1 MAWPPPRCPWSP
13 APTSSR
19 RLQNDGRATPQL
31 GQGSRR
37 RDAVRIA
44 QVAGRGV
51 RGRTGNPVPRA
62 GRPRPVRRNTAFLAR
77 RPRRRS
83 HLDAAA
89 DGGTPGRTEGL
100 SHRPGVH
107 QTQRPRSR
115 PYQPADSGGVGR
127 GGRLSV
133 PHQLADVFGGDV
145 QPSRVRS
152 RRRRISRRRH
162 PACADGEGGD
172 PHRSRPAVTP
182 IYPFSAIVGHD
193 RLRLALLLCAVRPEI
208 GGVLIRGEKG
218 TAKSTAVRA
227 LAHVLAE
234 VDGASLV
241 ELPIGATEDRVV
253 GSLDLQKVLRDGEHA
268 FSPGLLARAHGGV
281 LYVDEVNLLHDHLV
295 DVILDA
301 AAMGRVHV
309 ERDGVS
315 HSHEARFVLIG
326 TMNPEEGELRPQLLD
341 RFGLTVDVHASR
353 DVEVRADVIRQR
365 MAFEAEPAVFAERYA
380 EADAEL
386 ARRVAAARLRVG
398 SVALPDN
405 ELRRIAAL
413 CAAFDVDGMRADLV
427 VARTAVAHA
436 AWRGAS
442 VVAEEDI
449 RVAAELALPHRR
461 RRDPFDDP
469 GLDPEQLDDAMA
481 QARGAADE
489 PDPDPPGGG
498 ESTSAE
504 SSEDAVPQRNS
515 ASHSRPSAAPSP
527 VFRTRALVVPGV
539 GEGAP
544 GRRSRAR
551 NRTGKAISATDERDA
566 GHGVHVFGTLLA
578 TAARQRHPGAPR
590 PQPEDVRRAI
600 REGREGNLVI
610 FVVDASGSM
619 AARDRMSAV
628 SGATLSLLRDAY
640 QRRDKVAVITFRQ
653 QDAQLLLP
661 PTTSVHIAGRRLARF
676 DTGGK
681 TPLAQGLLAARDVVV
696 REKAR
701 DRARRSLVVVLTD
714 GRATGGPDPLG
725 RARVAAARLVAEG
738 AAAVVIDCETSYVRL
753 GWAEELAM
761 QLGAPSVRLA
771 QLRADAL
778 TDVVRTAA

>member
-1 MAWPPPRCPWSP
+1 M
-13 APTSSR
+13 T
-19 RLQNDGRATPQL
+19 
-31 GQGSRR
+31 
-37 RDAVRIA
+37 
-44 QVAGRGV
+44 
-51 RGRTGNPVPRA
+51 
-62 GRPRPVRRNTAFLAR
+62 
-77 RPRRRS
+77 
-83 HLDAAA
+83 
-89 DGGTPGRTEGL
+89 
-100 SHRPGVH
+100 
-107 QTQRPRSR
+107 
-115 PYQPADSGGVGR
+115 
-127 GGRLSV
+127 
-133 PHQLADVFGGDV
+133 
-145 QPSRVRS
+145 
-152 RRRRISRRRH
+152 
-162 PACADGEGGD
+162 
-172 PHRSRPAVTP
+172 
-182 IYPFSAIVGHD
+182 YPFSALVGHD

-218 TAKSTAVRA
+218 TAKSTAVRG
-227 LAHVLAE
+227 LAE
-234 VDGASLV
+234 VLRAADGASLV

-268 FSPGLLARAHGGV
+268 FSPGLLARANGGV

-295 DVILDA
+295 DVLLDA

-315 HSHEARFVLIG
+315 HSYDARFVLIG

-353 DVEVRADVIRQR
+353 DVEVRSEVIRQR
-365 MAFEAEPAVFAERYA
+365 MAFEVDPSGFASRYREEDGA
-380 EADAEL
+380 L
-386 ARRVAAARLRVG
+386 ARRVAAARAAVG
-398 SVALPDN
+398 SVTLPDN
-405 ELRRIAAL
+405 EIRRIAAL

-436 AWRGAS
+436 AWRGADT
-442 VVAEEDI
+442 VAEEDI

-469 GLDPEQLDDAMA
+469 GLDPGQLDEAMA
-481 QARGAADE
+481 HAGESSDSPGSD
-489 PDPDPPGGG
+489 PDPDPDPQPPGGDG
-498 ESTSAE
+498 S
-504 SSEDAVPQRNS
+504 S
-515 ASHSRPSAAPSP
+515 ASSDGASSQRTSGSATRPSAPPSA

-551 NRTGKAISATDERDA
+551 NRTGTVVSSTSDVEI
-566 GHGVHVFGTLLA
+566 GHGVHVFATLLA
-578 TAARQRHPGAPR
+578 AAGRQTTAGRPR
-590 PQPEDVRRAI
+590 PEPADVRRAV

-628 SGATLSLLRDAY
+628 GGATMSLLRDAY
-640 QRRDKVAVITFRQ
+640 QRRDKVAVVTFRQ
-653 QDAQLLLP
+653 DQARLLLP
-661 PTTSVHIAGRRLARF
+661 PTSSVYIAGRRLARF

-701 DRARRSLVVVLTD
+701 DRARRSLLVVLTD

-725 RARVAAARLVAEG
+725 RTREAAARLVAEG
-738 AAAVVIDCETSYVRL
+738 VAAVVVDCETSHVRL
-753 GWAEELAM
+753 GLAEQLAH
-761 QLGAPSVRLA
+761 QLGAPAVRLA
-771 QLRADAL
+771 HLRADSL

>member
-1 MAWPPPRCPWSP
+1 
-13 APTSSR
+13 
-19 RLQNDGRATPQL
+19 
-31 GQGSRR
+31 
-37 RDAVRIA
+37 
-44 QVAGRGV
+44 
-51 RGRTGNPVPRA
+51 
-62 GRPRPVRRNTAFLAR
+62 
-77 RPRRRS
+77 
-83 HLDAAA
+83 
-89 DGGTPGRTEGL
+89 
-100 SHRPGVH
+100 
-107 QTQRPRSR
+107 
-115 PYQPADSGGVGR
+115 
-127 GGRLSV
+127 
-133 PHQLADVFGGDV
+133 
-145 QPSRVRS
+145 
-152 RRRRISRRRH
+152 
-162 PACADGEGGD
+162 
-172 PHRSRPAVTP
+172 VTP
-182 IYPFSAIVGHD
+182 NYPFSAIVGHD

-227 LAHVLAE
+227 LAHVLAA

-268 FSPGLLARAHGGV
+268 FQPGLLARAHGGV

-365 MAFEAEPAVFAERYA
+365 MAFETDPAAFVERYA
-380 EADAEL
+380 SADAEL
-386 ARRVAAARLRVG
+386 ARRVAAARIQAG
-398 SVALPDN
+398 SVTLPDN

-436 AWRGAS
+436 AWRGADA
-442 VVAEEDI
+442 VAEEDI

-469 GLDPEQLDDAMA
+469 GLDQNQLDEAMA
-481 QARGAADE
+481 QAGESADE
-489 PDPDPPGGG
+489 PEPEPDPEPPGGG
-498 ESTSAE
+498 SDSGSE
-504 SSEDAVPQRNS
+504 SSMPQHNS
-515 ASHSRPSAAPSP
+515 SAQPRPNAAPSAM
-527 VFRTRALVVPGV
+527 FRTRALVVPGV

-551 NRTGKAISATDERDA
+551 NRTGKAIAPTNERDA

-578 TAARQRHPGAPR
+578 AAGRQRRPGRPR
-590 PQPEDVRRAI
+590 PEADDVRRAI

-628 SGATLSLLRDAY
+628 GGATLSLLRDAY

-661 PTTSVHIAGRRLARF
+661 PTSSVHIASRRLARF

-725 RARVAAARLVAEG
+725 RTRTAAGLLVAEG
-738 AAAVVIDCETSYVRL
+738 AAAVVVDCETSYVRL
-753 GWAEELAM
+753 GLAEQLAG
-761 QLGAPSVRLA
+761 QLGAPTVRLA

>member
-1 MAWPPPRCPWSP
+1 M
-13 APTSSR
+13 
-19 RLQNDGRATPQL
+19 N
-31 GQGSRR
+31 
-37 RDAVRIA
+37 
-44 QVAGRGV
+44 
-51 RGRTGNPVPRA
+51 
-62 GRPRPVRRNTAFLAR
+62 
-77 RPRRRS
+77 
-83 HLDAAA
+83 
-89 DGGTPGRTEGL
+89 
-100 SHRPGVH
+100 
-107 QTQRPRSR
+107 
-115 PYQPADSGGVGR
+115 
-127 GGRLSV
+127 
-133 PHQLADVFGGDV
+133 
-145 QPSRVRS
+145 
-152 RRRRISRRRH
+152 
-162 PACADGEGGD
+162 
-172 PHRSRPAVTP
+172 P

-193 RLRLALLLCAVRPEI
+193 RLRLALVLCAVRPEI

-218 TAKSTAVRA
+218 TAKSTAVRG
-227 LAHVLAE
+227 LAHVLAA

-341 RFGLTVDVHASR
+341 RFGLTVDVRASR
-353 DVEVRADVIRQR
+353 DVDVRADVIRQR
-365 MAFEAEPAVFAERYA
+365 MAFEADPAGFADRYVA
-380 EADAEL
+380 QDAEL
-386 ARRVAAARLRVG
+386 ARRVTAARAAAD
-398 SVALPDN
+398 SVCLPDN

-436 AWRGAS
+436 AWRGGDT
-442 VVAEEDI
+442 VAEDDI

-469 GLDPEQLDDAMA
+469 GLDPDQLDEAMA
-481 QARGAADE
+481 HAAESADE
-489 PDPDPPGGG
+489 PGPDPDPDPDPDPQGGG
-498 ESTSAE
+498 DSISDDGA
-504 SSEDAVPQRNS
+504 DHPVPRHNSNS
-515 ASHSRPSAAPSP
+515 APRPSAAPSP

-551 NRTGKAISATDERDA
+551 NRMGKAISATAEPGA
-566 GHGVHVFGTLLA
+566 GHGMHVFGTLLA
-578 TAARQRHPGAPR
+578 AAGRQSRPGRLR
-590 PQPEDVRRAI
+590 PGPDDVRRAV

-628 SGATLSLLRDAY
+628 SGATMSLLRDAY

-661 PTTSVHIAGRRLARF
+661 PTSSVHIAGRRLARF

-681 TPLAQGLLAARDVVV
+681 TPLAQGVLAARDVVV

-725 RARVAAARLVAEG
+725 RTRVAAARLVAEG
-738 AAAVVIDCETSYVRL
+738 AAAVVVDCETSYVRL
-753 GWAEELAM
+753 GLAEQLAGY
-761 QLGAPSVRLA
+761 LGAPAVRLA
-771 QLRADAL
+771 HLRADTLTAL
-778 TDVVRTAA
+778 VTSQADRNAA